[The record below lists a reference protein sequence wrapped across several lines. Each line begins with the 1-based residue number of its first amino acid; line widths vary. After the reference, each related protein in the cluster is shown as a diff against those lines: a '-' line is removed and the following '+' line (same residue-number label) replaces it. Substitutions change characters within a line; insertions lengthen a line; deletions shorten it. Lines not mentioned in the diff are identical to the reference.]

1 MTTADDEKNAVIDA
15 ALARWRQGDCV
26 LEGEH
31 WFVHRIE
38 PTQAANDSEE
48 PATLAELEVPG
59 FAIISQSCDVV
70 RKYKDRPYV
79 SVASLAQVSADHLA
93 QIVTGYRPQFA
104 AVPALAEK
112 KLVADLDRVM
122 TVDKRVVAG
131 WARTQGC
138 ANDEEVRKFSDAIK
152 RKHGRFAFPDD
163 FNKFVGDLQDRIKE
177 KHDKRSPE
185 GDALR
190 ALEEIRVHAA
200 TSWDAQEV
208 ELMFWFIAQPKNV
221 VEMRKSGVI
230 KAWEKRIL
238 ASDRFKKVLSQ
249 IVTYSELTARDYLE
263 SDRLDLDYLSDW

>member
-15 ALARWRQGDCV
+15 ALATWRQGDCV
-26 LEGEH
+26 LEGAH

-38 PTQAANDSEE
+38 PTRAANEGE
-48 PATLAELEVPG
+48 PETLMESEVPG

-79 SVASLAQVSADHLA
+79 SVASLTEVSDDNLA
-93 QIVTGYRPQFA
+93 QIVNGYRPQFA
-104 AVPALAEK
+104 AVPALTDR

-131 WARTQGC
+131 WTRTQGC
-138 ANDEEVRKFSDAIK
+138 ANDEDVRKFSEAVR
-152 RKHGRFAFPDD
+152 RKVGRFAFPDD
-163 FNKFVGDLQDRIKE
+163 FNNFVADLQDRIKE
-177 KHDKRSPE
+177 KHDKRSSE

-190 ALEEIRVHAA
+190 ALEEIRVRAA
-200 TSWDAQEV
+200 PSWDAEEV
-208 ELMFWFIAQPKNV
+208 ELMFWFIARIENA

-238 ASDRFKKVLSQ
+238 ASGRFKKVLFQ
-249 IVTYSELTARDYLE
+249 IATYSELTARDYLE
-263 SDRLDLDYLSDW
+263 SDQLDLDYLSV